1 MEELLELFVGDKSL
15 VSVQDCDVEVGV
27 GVTQVGPG
35 LQQRLDLVL
44 RRTTI
49 QKPYLF
55 RTKKHG

>member
-1 MEELLELFVGDKSL
+1 MGDKSL

-55 RTKKHG
+55 RTNKHG